1 MITDCGALGG
11 ESGADRFPAY
21 DADDKCSPRRPGDDL
36 GSRHLLEPLQ
46 PPPAGGSLDGARRHP
61 AGRGPKLK
69 TVEGLTIAPILRD
82 LSESLGIELPI
93 TNGIA
98 EALEGRPIGHVIA
111 DFMRRPPTG
120 E

>member
-1 MITDCGALGG
+1 VGLTGSRLTMRTISALHAALVTTLVLVTCWSRYSRNRRAGALMAR
-11 ESGADRFPAY
+11 GATPQ
-21 DADDKCSPRRPGDDL
+21 DAVR
-36 GSRHLLEPLQ
+36 
-46 PPPAGGSLDGARRHP
+46 
-61 AGRGPKLK
+61 KLK
-69 TVEGLTIAPILRD
+69 TVEGLTTAPILRD